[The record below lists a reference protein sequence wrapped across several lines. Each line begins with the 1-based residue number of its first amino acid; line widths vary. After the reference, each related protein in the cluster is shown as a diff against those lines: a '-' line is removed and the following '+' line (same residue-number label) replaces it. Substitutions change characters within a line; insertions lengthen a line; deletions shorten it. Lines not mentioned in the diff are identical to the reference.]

1 LKTESAIPI
10 FNALK
15 LHCNSKLKTQTKKN
29 IMEKGSWKAMLLS
42 TSLIFAA
49 VLLANVATPHVTK
62 LLEKKD

>member
-1 LKTESAIPI
+1 
-10 FNALK
+10 
-15 LHCNSKLKTQTKKN
+15 
-29 IMEKGSWKAMLLS
+29 MEKGSWKAMLLS